1 MNKHPLTD
9 NLPDYE
15 TAQRFLLILSG
26 TRYSDYVGMMNDIWA
41 HIGSPKSQ
49 VNWKNP
55 DEWIQERLDGE
66 SRKLASR
73 LWIDSDN
80 LVNPRHSYDMRTL
93 SSHHDLAVFSDDI
106 VELTDK
112 GKRFIDNDKAI
123 VREIDEYE
131 GVLFILSEIMVKGPC
146 KRLDL
151 IDSFIR
157 FCHKQTTWEAHSSID
172 SALSARF
179 RHLRQRKLIERIG
192 HTYQVTTEG
201 LKYLQRYRQRDGFG
215 GRYELEIHRLVN
227 ENNTA
232 AKRRLAEHLAKMNPY
247 QFEHLI
253 KRMLEAMD
261 YENVVVTS
269 PAKDKGVDVVGEI
282 ELGITRVRE
291 VIQVKRQQSNIG
303 QPIVSQL
310 RGSLPLFDADMGSI
324 ITTGGFTKQA
334 TEIAIVPNG
343 TPITLIDGEKLLDL
357 LIENNIGIRKN
368 QIEKWEFNEE
378 QLRQFE
384 NEADFK
390 PQHTH
395 KEN

>member
-1 MNKHPLTD
+1 MSKRPLTD

-15 TAQRFLLILSG
+15 TAQRFLRILAG
-26 TRYSDYVGMMNDIWA
+26 TRYSDYVGMMSDINA
-41 HIGSPKSQ
+41 QIGNPKSP

-55 DEWIQERLDGE
+55 DDWIPQRLRGE

-73 LWIDSDN
+73 LWTDSDN
-80 LVNPRHSYDMRTL
+80 LVNPRHSKDLRAL
-93 SSHHDLAVFSDDI
+93 SGHHALAVYSDDFVALTEKGERFSDGDDE
-106 VELTDK
+106 VV
-112 GKRFIDNDKAI
+112 RAIDAH
-123 VREIDEYE
+123 E
-131 GVLFILSEIMVKGPC
+131 GVLFILSEVMSKGPC

-151 IDSFIR
+151 IDSFTR

-179 RHLRQRKLIERIG
+179 RHLRQRKLIERTG
-192 HTYQVTTEG
+192 HKYQVSAIG
-201 LKYLQRYRQRDGFG
+201 LRYLQRDQRREDLGR
-215 GRYELEIHRLVN
+215 RYELEIHRLVN
-227 ENNTA
+227 ENNSE
-232 AKRRLAEHLAKMNPY
+232 AKRRLAERLAKMNPY

-291 VIQVKRQQSNIG
+291 VIQVKRQQSNVG

-310 RGSLPLFDADMGSI
+310 RGSLPLFGADMGSI

-334 TEIAIVPNG
+334 KEIAIVPSG

-357 LIENNIGIRKN
+357 LIENNIGIRKS
-368 QIEKWEFNEE
+368 QVEKWEFNEE
-378 QLRQFE
+378 QLREFE
-384 NEADFK
+384 DEVGFK
-390 PQHTH
+390 PQQTR
-395 KEN
+395 KER